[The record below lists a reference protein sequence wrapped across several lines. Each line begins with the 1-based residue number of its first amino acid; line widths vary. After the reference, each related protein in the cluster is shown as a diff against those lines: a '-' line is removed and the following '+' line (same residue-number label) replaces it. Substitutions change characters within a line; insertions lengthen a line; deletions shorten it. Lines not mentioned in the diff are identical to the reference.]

1 MMKRM
6 GTFIL
11 NRIGALSGIA
21 ACCLFAIAP
30 SQGAAPSLAGSSA
43 TQSQSS
49 ELPLLDKAR
58 EVGRSKSALL
68 ASASRKGT
76 SSFAGSPVANLAD
89 FKKHVAPVL
98 TKTCVACHGPKKAK
112 GKFRIDT
119 LDPDLMQGGDVEW
132 WLEVLDVLSNGEMP
146 PEDAKIEL
154 ADADLSKIIEWLGPE
169 IQKASTAPNS
179 EGSHSSFR
187 RMARYEY
194 NHALQDLLGIRYS
207 LAGPL
212 PPETASE
219 DGFKNSSKMLQ
230 MSAMQFE
237 IYREIGLKALKHVT
251 VSGDRPKMVVYR
263 LPRQEEKFS
272 AINNDDIG
280 EVHPI
285 NQKAKKGEEAGND
298 VSLDKRHHSLKLNL
312 SNHLP
317 DEGIMRVTIRAGR
330 STMNADEYASLR
342 LIFSAHTSNNAN
354 FSQVISARDIP
365 VTASADKP
373 QLIHFDIP
381 LSEIQRNPFRNNK
394 ENFPRRDEFLTIQY
408 NSSTRNKE
416 PLSVLV
422 DFIEISAPFYEQWP
436 PKTHRDIF
444 IESENKTNEQEY
456 GRAVL
461 TRFMERAWRR
471 PVTSQEVDP
480 FVVLFSEYRPDFA
493 NLEEAMLEVLATVLA
508 APEFL
513 YLSQQIPVSQSESP
527 KTISDVELASRLS
540 FFLWSSIPDKELLEL
555 SRKGTLKD
563 PTVLTAQVKRML
575 ADSRSNRLSQN
586 FVQQW
591 LGIDG
596 LDRVTH
602 VNDRSL
608 KDAMQEEPL
617 AFFKEVLNHNHS
629 VMDFIHS
636 DYALI
641 NERLA
646 SHYKIPGIYGPH
658 FRKVPIKP
666 ETNRG
671 GILTGAAILTMNSDG
686 KDSHPLQR
694 GVWMLE
700 RVLHDP
706 PPPPPPNVPEV
717 DLTDPK
723 ILEMTL
729 KERIA
734 DHRNKP
740 ACLSCHAKIDPW
752 GVAFENY
759 DALGV
764 YRTKIKNKPVDA
776 TSTLFNKQELAGMDG
791 LKRYLLTERQDQ
803 FARAMVHKMT
813 AYALGR
819 PLSFSDHADLDSLA
833 VQFRK
838 KGDRLGDLIH
848 MIINSRIFI
857 SK

>member
-1 MMKRM
+1 
-6 GTFIL
+6 
-11 NRIGALSGIA
+11 
-21 ACCLFAIAP
+21 
-30 SQGAAPSLAGSSA
+30 
-43 TQSQSS
+43 
-49 ELPLLDKAR
+49 
-58 EVGRSKSALL
+58 
-68 ASASRKGT
+68 
-76 SSFAGSPVANLAD
+76 
-89 FKKHVAPVL
+89 
-98 TKTCVACHGPKKAK
+98 
-112 GKFRIDT
+112 
-119 LDPDLMQGGDVEW
+119 
-132 WLEVLDVLSNGEMP
+132 
-146 PEDAKIEL
+146 
-154 ADADLSKIIEWLGPE
+154 
-169 IQKASTAPNS
+169 
-179 EGSHSSFR
+179 
-187 RMARYEY
+187 
-194 NHALQDLLGIRYS
+194 
-207 LAGPL
+207 
-212 PPETASE
+212 
-219 DGFKNSSKMLQ
+219 
-230 MSAMQFE
+230 
-237 IYREIGLKALKHVT
+237 
-251 VSGDRPKMVVYR
+251 
-263 LPRQEEKFS
+263 
-272 AINNDDIG
+272 
-280 EVHPI
+280 
-285 NQKAKKGEEAGND
+285 
-298 VSLDKRHHSLKLNL
+298 
-312 SNHLP
+312 
-317 DEGIMRVTIRAGR
+317 
-330 STMNADEYASLR
+330 
-342 LIFSAHTSNNAN
+342 
-354 FSQVISARDIP
+354 
-365 VTASADKP
+365 
-373 QLIHFDIP
+373 
-381 LSEIQRNPFRNNK
+381 
-394 ENFPRRDEFLTIQY
+394 
-408 NSSTRNKE
+408 
-416 PLSVLV
+416 
-422 DFIEISAPFYEQWP
+422 
-436 PKTHRDIF
+436 
-444 IESENKTNEQEY
+444 
-456 GRAVL
+456 
-461 TRFMERAWRR
+461 
-471 PVTSQEVDP
+471 
-480 FVVLFSEYRPDFA
+480 
-493 NLEEAMLEVLATVLA
+493 
-508 APEFL
+508 
-513 YLSQQIPVSQSESP
+513 
-527 KTISDVELASRLS
+527 
-540 FFLWSSIPDKELLEL
+540 
-555 SRKGTLKD
+555 
-563 PTVLTAQVKRML
+563 
-575 ADSRSNRLSQN
+575 
-586 FVQQW
+586 
-591 LGIDG
+591 
-596 LDRVTH
+596 
-602 VNDRSL
+602 
-608 KDAMQEEPL
+608 MQEEPL